1 MRIIEFDSHKVALL
15 PIGEGNV
22 EALTP
27 TDIAH
32 IYSISSPSRK
42 AEQIAWRT
50 ALRALTGTK
59 SDIVYLPSGAPILT
73 NTAQHI
79 SVTHNTKWAAVAIG
93 NTKCGIDIELL
104 ARNFERIASRYI
116 SLEEAQ
122 LPESAHPLFK
132 PLLWSAKEA
141 IYKYV
146 ATEGVDFTE
155 DIRIVATDIVAQ
167 KLWANFR
174 GESLPTIHFQT
185 IDSDSI
191 LTFIG

>member
-1 MRIIEFDSHKVALL
+1 MKIIEFDSHKVALL

-22 EALTP
+22 KALTP

-32 IYSISSPSRK
+32 IDSISSPSRK

-50 ALRALTGTK
+50 ALRALIGTK

-73 NTAQHI
+73 NTAHHI

-104 ARNFERIASRYI
+104 SRNFERIATRYI
-116 SLEEAQ
+116 SPEEAQ
-122 LPESAHPLFK
+122 LAESAHPLFK

-155 DIRIVATDIVAQ
+155 DIRIVATDIVAK

-174 GESLPTIHFQT
+174 GEPLPELYFRA

>member
-1 MRIIEFDSHKVALL
+1 MKIIEFDSHKVALL

-22 EALTP
+22 KALTP

-32 IYSISSPSRK
+32 IDTISSPSRK

-73 NTAQHI
+73 NTAHHI

-104 ARNFERIASRYI
+104 ARNFERIATRYI
-116 SLEEAQ
+116 SPEEAQ

-155 DIRIVATDIVAQ
+155 DIRIVATDIVAK
-167 KLWANFR
+167 KLKAEFR
-174 GESLPTIHFQT
+174 GKPLPELYFRA

>member
-1 MRIIEFDSHKVALL
+1 MKIIEFDSHKVALL
-15 PIGEGNV
+15 PISEGNIEV
-22 EALTP
+22 LTAS
-27 TDIAH
+27 DIAH
-32 IYSISSPSRK
+32 IDSISSPSRK

-50 ALRALTGTK
+50 ALRTLTGTEAE
-59 SDIVYLPSGAPILT
+59 VTYLPSGAPTLT
-73 NTAQHI
+73 NTTHHI
-79 SVTHNTKWAAVAIG
+79 SVSHNTKWAAVAIG
-93 NTKCGIDIELL
+93 NTRCGIDIELL
-104 ARNFERIASRYI
+104 TRNFERIATRYI
-116 SLEEAQ
+116 SPEEAQ
-122 LPESAHPLFK
+122 LAESAHPLFK

-174 GESLPTIHFQT
+174 GEPLPALYFRA

>member
-1 MRIIEFDSHKVALL
+1 MKIIEFDSHKVALL
-15 PIGEGNV
+15 PISEGNIEV
-22 EALTP
+22 LTAS
-27 TDIAH
+27 DIAH
-32 IYSISSPSRK
+32 IDSISSPSRK

-50 ALRALTGTK
+50 ALRALIGTEAE
-59 SDIVYLPSGAPILT
+59 VAYLPSGAPTLT
-73 NTAQHI
+73 NTTHHI
-79 SVTHNTKWAAVAIG
+79 SVSHNTKWAAVAIG
-93 NTKCGIDIELL
+93 NTRCGIDIELL
-104 ARNFERIASRYI
+104 TRNFERIATRYI
-116 SLEEAQ
+116 SPEEAQ
-122 LPESAHPLFK
+122 LAESAHPLFK

-155 DIRIVATDIVAQ
+155 EIRVIATDIVAK
-167 KLWANFR
+167 KLKAEFR

>member
-32 IYSISSPSRK
+32 IDSISSPSRK

-50 ALRALTGTK
+50 ALRSLIGTK

-79 SVTHNTKWAAVAIG
+79 SVSHNTKWAAVAIG

-116 SLEEAQ
+116 SPEEAQ

-132 PLLWSAKEA
+132 PLLWSAKET

-155 DIRIVATDIVAQ
+155 DIRIVATDTVAQ
-167 KLWANFR
+167 KLWAEFR
-174 GESLPTIHFQT
+174 GEPLPALYFRT

>member
-32 IYSISSPSRK
+32 INSISSPSRK

-50 ALRALTGTK
+50 ALRALTDTK

-104 ARNFERIASRYI
+104 ARNFERIATRYI
-116 SLEEAQ
+116 SPEEAQ

-146 ATEGVDFTE
+146 ATEGVDFIE
-155 DIRIVATDIVAQ
+155 EIRVIATDIVAK
-167 KLWANFR
+167 KLNAEFR

>member
-1 MRIIEFDSHKVALL
+1 MKIIEFDSHKVALL
-15 PIGEGNV
+15 PISEGNTEV
-22 EALTP
+22 LTAS
-27 TDIAH
+27 DIAH
-32 IYSISSPSRK
+32 IDTISSPSRK

-50 ALRALTGTK
+50 ALRALTGTEAE
-59 SDIVYLPSGAPILT
+59 VAYLPSGAPTLT
-73 NTAQHI
+73 STTHHI
-79 SVTHNTKWAAVAIG
+79 SVSHNTKWAAVAIG
-93 NTKCGIDIELL
+93 NTRCGIDIELL
-104 ARNFERIASRYI
+104 TRNFERIATRYI
-116 SLEEAQ
+116 SPEEAQ
-122 LPESAHPLFK
+122 LAESAHPLFK

-155 DIRIVATDIVAQ
+155 EIRVIATDIVAK
-167 KLWANFR
+167 KLKAEFR